1 MEVIK
6 RNGEKEEIS
15 FDKIKNRLNQM
26 AAKKPVLNN
35 VDIVELTKLINNIYV
50 SRLKEVNK

>member
-6 RNGEKEEIS
+6 RNGQKEEIS

-26 AAKKPVLNN
+26 SLKKPALNN
-35 VDIVELTKLINNIYV
+35 VDIAMITQKVIANL
-50 SRLKEVNK
+50 